1 MKRQLIIGSIV
12 SAVFL
17 FFALRGIDWRA
28 FGEVFARTN
37 IWYVLLGACF
47 TMSGHLVRAYRW
59 QFMLLPVRRVPLKSM
74 FAATCIGLAF
84 NNLLPA
90 RLGEVVRAVSL
101 GRSESISKSAAF
113 ATIVYERVVDVF
125 GLLVLL
131 WFLLLNSSGP
141 DWLQRS
147 GMILLVLNA
156 LLLGL
161 LYYMHRYHGQFTSIV
176 TRLLRPLPS
185 RFQARTLSWLDAFIE
200 GLDVVRSPSMILP
213 MVVTSIGVWGA
224 AGAGLYLC
232 MIAMDIH
239 LPLMASV
246 LLLVLVPLG
255 TMIPSAPAY
264 LGPVQYACILGLG
277 IYGVGKSE
285 ALAYSMVFHAHHF
298 FPVTIAGLAFAWRS
312 HITVHDAT
320 EAAAAPP
327 GAPSAPSA

>member
-28 FGEVFARTN
+28 FGQVFARTN
-37 IWYVLLGACF
+37 IWYVLIGACF
-47 TMSGHLVRAYRW
+47 TMSGHFIRAYRW
-59 QFMLLPVRRVPLKSM
+59 QFMLRPIRKVPLKSM

-90 RLGEVVRAVSL
+90 RLGEVVRAVSI
-101 GRSESISKSAAF
+101 GRTESISKSAAF

-131 WFLLLNSSGP
+131 WFLLVNASGP
-141 DWLQRS
+141 EWLQRS
-147 GMILLVLNA
+147 GLILLALNA

-161 LYYMHRYHGQFTSIV
+161 LYYMHRYQRQFTAISS
-176 TRLLRPLPS
+176 RLLRPLPE
-185 RFQARTLSWLDAFIE
+185 RFRKRTLSWLDAFIQ
-200 GLDVVRSPSMILP
+200 GLDVVRSPAMILP
-213 MVVTSIGVWGA
+213 MVVTSVGVWGA
-224 AGAGLYLC
+224 AGAGIYLC
-232 MIAMDIH
+232 MVAMGIH

-246 LLLVLVPLG
+246 LLLVLIPLG

-264 LGPVQYACILGLG
+264 VGPVQYACILGLG

-320 EAAAAPP
+320 EAAAAP
-327 GAPSAPSA
+327 SAPNA